1 MVRRI
6 AALIAVA
13 AAALFAS
20 AGAANAYTT
29 TTSTGTV
36 SSATVTSGGSVT
48 FCGGGFEAG
57 STITITV
64 NDAAAGTD
72 TASSTGTF
80 CAEVTIQG
88 TGTFLLRAQG
98 VNPDGGVN
106 VVTATVLGVQ
116 AAAAGS
122 GGGAALPRTG
132 SDLGTQIWIA
142 AGLLALGG
150 GLVALTVARRR
161 ETEIAS
167 A

>member
-6 AALIAVA
+6 AALLAVA

-36 SSATVTSGGSVT
+36 SSATVTAGGSVN
-48 FCGGGFEAG
+48 FCGGGFAAD
-57 STITITV
+57 SSISITV
-64 NDAAAGTD
+64 NDAAAGSD

-80 CAEVTIQG
+80 CHQVTIQG
-88 TGTFLLRAQG
+88 TGTFVLSARG
-98 VNPDGGVN
+98 VNPEGGVN

-116 AAAAGS
+116 AGAAA

-161 ETEIAS
+161 ETETAS